1 MGWYSSIGVL
11 GRPKIRMDSPDRSR
25 YGTLRSTHTPISVI
39 PLGTMMN
46 SESPLT
52 RNKYRLG
59 CGLTR
64 GFLPAARASSP
75 RIASGPVQ
83 HPDRLD
89 QLGRHP
95 DSPGPVRVIG
105 TGVGVVPPVR
115 GICRPTVVAT
125 PAPGQPR

>member
-75 RIASGPVQ
+75 RIASVDPVQ

-95 DSPGPVRVIG
+95 VQVGPGPDVVDRAPMWS
-105 TGVGVVPPVR
+105 TGR
-115 GICRPTVVAT
+115 SWRCRSRSRT
-125 PAPGQPR
+125 P